1 MSIKLS
7 KFSPLEVVLEQKIDG
22 ESAGTL
28 IFSARSTESNVFLKI
43 RRLKSLRSELKNS
56 LI

>member
-28 IFSARSTESNVFLKI
+28 IFSARRTETNVFLKI
-43 RRLKSLRSELKNS
+43 SRLKSLRSELKNS